1 MNKIETEESKQQR
14 IKQIIKDRY
23 NDIKKLLDLCI

>member
-14 IKQIIKDRY
+14 TKQIIKDRY